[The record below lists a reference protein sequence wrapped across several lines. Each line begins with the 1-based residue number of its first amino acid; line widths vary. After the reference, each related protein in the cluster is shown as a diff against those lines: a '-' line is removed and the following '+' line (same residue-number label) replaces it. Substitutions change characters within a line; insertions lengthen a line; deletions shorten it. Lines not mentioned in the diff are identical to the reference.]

1 MCGQFSSV
9 VLQLIMKDFRL
20 IGVVKNVVILLL
32 LVCASL
38 ADDPDDD
45 VTIEEKEEVVSEEPS
60 VVEEILYTTPRPAG
74 NYHLAEH
81 FDDRED
87 FAKRWI
93 LSEAKKEGIEE
104 NIAKYNGKWD
114 VEAAE
119 KNGLN
124 GDLGLVLKSKAHH
137 HAISSRLDKTFQ
149 FDIKPFVL
157 QYEVQFQNGQDCGG
171 AYIKLLS
178 QTSDLDLRN
187 FHDKTPYSIMFGPD
201 KCGTDTKLHFIF
213 RHRNPKNGT
222 FQEKHWKRATSVP
235 KFDDVFKDK
244 KPHLFTLYVTP
255 DNRFELQVDQ
265 QNVFRGSLL
274 DDMNPPIN
282 PPAEID
288 DPNDIKPADWDERE
302 KIPDSTAK
310 KPEDWDED
318 APRQIPDP
326 NARKPDGWLDDEMEL
341 IPDPNAEKPKDWDDE
356 MDGEWE
362 PPLISNP
369 NCESVGCGEWKPP
382 MIDNPNYK
390 GKWRAPLIDN
400 PNYKGKWKPKRIPNP
415 EFFEDKYPFKMTP
428 IDAVGFELWS
438 MSDGILFDNIII
450 TDDMFVAE
458 QWAAETW
465 ILKKELVERE
475 TDGVFLRLVKYTN
488 KHPWLWAVYVIVI
501 GLPIVLF
508 ISFCCTTTSKENKE
522 QATRARRKK
531 TDEPTPD
538 DTPSTEA
545 KRVIR
550 EPTPVR
556 IEEVKEP
563 EPSGTNIENESV
575 KEARI
580 EELKQEVPEDT
591 TETKTAE
598 TEEKESQDS
607 EDGKEEKEDEE
618 EISDD
623 KVETDKKEVEEEE
636 EEEEQNEEGE
646 QSLDGDGDAKQSP
659 KRRKARRE

>member
-1 MCGQFSSV
+1 MKFIK
-9 VLQLIMKDFRL
+9 LIAS
-20 IGVVKNVVILLL
+20 IVIILM
-32 LVCASL
+32 LVCSGFAE
-38 ADDPDDD
+38 DPDD
-45 VTIEEKEEVVSEEPS
+45 VTIEEKEEVPQEEPP
-60 VVEEILYTTPRPAG
+60 VVEEILYTTPRPVG

-137 HAISSRLDKTFQ
+137 HAISTRLDKTFQ

-178 QTSDLDLRN
+178 QTNDLDLRN
-187 FHDKTPYSIMFGPD
+187 FHDKTPYTVMFGPD

-222 FQEKHWKRATSVP
+222 FQEKHWKRATTVP
-235 KFDDVFKDK
+235 KLDDVFKDK
-244 KPHLFTLYVTP
+244 KPHLFTLYITP

-265 QNVFRGSLL
+265 QNVFRGNLL
-274 DDMNPPIN
+274 EDMNPPVN

-288 DPNDIKPADWDERE
+288 DPNDNKPGDWDERE
-302 KIPDSTAK
+302 KIPDTTAK
-310 KPEDWDED
+310 KPADWDED
-318 APRQIPDP
+318 APRQITDP
-326 NARKPDGWLDDEMEL
+326 NARKPEGWLDDEMEL

-415 EFFEDKYPFKMTP
+415 EFFEDKYPYKMTP
-428 IDAVGFELWS
+428 IGAVGFELWS

-465 ILKKELVERE
+465 ALKKELVERE

-508 ISFCCTTTSKENKE
+508 ISFCCTTSTKESKE
-522 QATRARRKK
+522 QAARARHKK
-531 TDEPTPD
+531 TDESTPD
-538 DTPSTEA
+538 DIPETEA
-545 KRVIR
+545 KHVVR
-550 EPTPVR
+550 EPTPIR

-563 EPSGTNIENESV
+563 EPSGANLGNQAEVRETEEEIV
-575 KEARI
+575 EARV
-580 EELKQEVPEDT
+580 EELKQEPQEEKPET
-591 TETKTAE
+591 TENDEKE
-598 TEEKESQDS
+598 SEINEEEKE
-607 EDGKEEKEDEE
+607 EK
-618 EISDD
+618 
-623 KVETDKKEVEEEE
+623 VEEEE
-636 EEEEQNEEGE
+636 EEDEKKVEAENGEEIQEEEQKEEGE
-646 QSLDGDGDAKQSP
+646 QSLDGDGDAKRSP
-659 KRRKARRE
+659 RRRKARRE